1 MQKITVSAM
10 IPADCQPRT
19 GKSLNR
25 SSNCRSEYMDS
36 KDYEVIEALRSDSR
50 KSFAKLADEL
60 GMPRAT
66 LQDRVRKLMR
76 DGVIRRF
83 TIVPDFTK
91 LGKQI
96 TAFVMVSFTPVPGL
110 SQREL
115 AKLIAAIE
123 NVQEVYLI
131 SGQWDILVK
140 VRSGKVEDI
149 GGLVIDK
156 IRAIRGVASTET
168 CVSFECVREEF

>member
-1 MQKITVSAM
+1 
-10 IPADCQPRT
+10 
-19 GKSLNR
+19 
-25 SSNCRSEYMDS
+25 MDS
-36 KDYEVIEALRSDSR
+36 KDYEVIEALRRDSR
-50 KSFAKLADEL
+50 KSFAKLAEEL

-66 LQDRVRKLMR
+66 LQDRVRRLTK
-76 DGVIRRF
+76 DGVIKRF
-83 TIVPDFTK
+83 TVVPDFSK

-115 AKLIAAIE
+115 AKQIAAIE
-123 NVQEVYLI
+123 DVQEVYLI

-140 VRSGKVEDI
+140 VRAGKVEDI

-156 IRAIRGVASTET
+156 IRAIRGVANTET

>member
-1 MQKITVSAM
+1 
-10 IPADCQPRT
+10 
-19 GKSLNR
+19 
-25 SSNCRSEYMDS
+25 
-36 KDYEVIEALRSDSR
+36 
-50 KSFAKLADEL
+50 
-60 GMPRAT
+60 
-66 LQDRVRKLMR
+66 MR

-115 AKLIAAIE
+115 AKLIAVIE

-140 VRSGKVEDI
+140 VRAGKVEDI